1 MGSAW
6 QLARTNWAIMIH
18 RMAKAARCSR
28 FETKIAASA
37 AMASSFGLLEARQ
50 RKSGAAG
57 NTKGVRMIPFVRE
70 LTFEYG
76 RCDQVSPLIRRVI
89 ARNPGPFTYTG
100 TGVYIVGRGEVAV
113 IDPGPDLPE
122 HFEALKAA
130 LAGERVTHVLV
141 THHHLDHSPLAHPL
155 AEMFGAKVHGRPA
168 PPDHGEANAPG
179 LEEGADGRFRP
190 DVELSDGDVVG
201 GPGWTLEAVTTPGHT
216 SNHVC
221 FALKEENAL
230 FSGDHIMGWS
240 TTVITPP
247 DGDMGD
253 YFESLAKVRA
263 RNFDTLWPT
272 HGAPVR
278 EVGPFIDAYVAHR
291 RAREAQILEAL
302 GAGFTSIPAMVP
314 SLYAAVDPR
323 LHPAAALSVLA
334 HMIQLVKEGRVVAEG
349 SGLDGEYRLA

>member
-1 MGSAW
+1 
-6 QLARTNWAIMIH
+6 
-18 RMAKAARCSR
+18 
-28 FETKIAASA
+28 
-37 AMASSFGLLEARQ
+37 
-50 RKSGAAG
+50 
-57 NTKGVRMIPFVRE
+57 MIPFVRE
-70 LTFEYG
+70 LAFEYG

-122 HFEALKAA
+122 HLEALKAA
-130 LAGERVTHVLV
+130 LAGETVTHVLV

-155 AEMFGAKVHGRPA
+155 ARLFGAKVHGLPA
-168 PPDHGEANAPG
+168 PAPRASDSPA
-179 LEEGADGRFRP
+179 LEEGADDRFRP
-190 DVELSDGDVVG
+190 DIELADGDVVS

-221 FALKEENAL
+221 FALREENAL
-230 FSGDHIMGWS
+230 FCGDHIMGWS

-253 YFESLAKVRA
+253 YFASLAKVRA
-263 RNFDTLWPT
+263 RHFDTLWPT

-291 RAREAQILEAL
+291 RAREAQILDAL
-302 GAGFTSIPAMVP
+302 GAGLTTIKAMVP

-323 LHPAAALSVLA
+323 LHPAAAHSVLA
-334 HMIQLVKEGRVVAEG
+334 HMIQLTREGRVACEG
-349 SGLDGEYRLA
+349 PPGLDATYRLA

>member
-1 MGSAW
+1 
-6 QLARTNWAIMIH
+6 
-18 RMAKAARCSR
+18 
-28 FETKIAASA
+28 
-37 AMASSFGLLEARQ
+37 
-50 RKSGAAG
+50 
-57 NTKGVRMIPFVRE
+57 MIPFVRE
-70 LTFEYG
+70 LAFEYG
-76 RCDQVSPLIRRVI
+76 CCDQVSPLIRRVI

-100 TGVYIVGRGEVAV
+100 TGVYIVGQGEVAV

-141 THHHLDHSPLAHPL
+141 THHHLDHSPLARPL
-155 AEMFGAKVHGRPA
+155 AELSGAKIYGRPA
-168 PPDHGEANAPG
+168 PVDHGEAAAPG
-179 LEEGADGRFRP
+179 LEEGADDRFRP
-190 DVELSDGDVVG
+190 DVELSDGDVIN

-253 YFESLAKVRA
+253 YFASLAKVRA
-263 RNFDTLWPT
+263 RDFDTLWPT

-278 EVGPFIDAYVAHR
+278 EVGPFIDAYIAHR

-302 GAGFTSIPAMVP
+302 GGGFTSIPAMVP

-334 HMIQLVKEGRVVAEG
+334 HVNQLVKEGRVAAEG
-349 SGLDGEYRLA
+349 EGLSGHYRLA